1 MSRKVISWSNDQ
13 NSRIFRQNQNQSR
26 LSMNSSKL
34 IVAIIQVL
42 FCSSAFCQGSFTN
55 PDIESILLGSYDA
68 STFYDDLSHSAK
80 DDIKSSIMEDINPE
94 MLQSYLMEMNIF
106 QTRNSGSDT
115 LGEFGIGAARDYA
128 LAKFE
133 SFAENS
139 VSPLLPSFF
148 EFNEIICGVSR
159 HKNICAI
166 QPGTDP
172 SNPSVIIIE
181 AHYDSRCA
189 SVCDINCDAHGM
201 EDNASGSALVLELAR
216 VMSQNKY
223 KHTILYMLTVGEE
236 QGLVGADALARYC
249 TQKGIDVK
257 AVFNNDIVGGIICGE
272 TSSGPSCPGEG
283 DVDSTQVRLFSNS
296 LASRQLSRWIKE
308 QYKDELQNE
317 VSVPMLL
324 TIMSI
329 EDRLGRG
336 GDHIPF
342 REQGFAAMRFTSANE
357 HGDANASDPD
367 YHDRQHTSDD
377 ILGVDTDSDGQL
389 DSFFVDFNYLARNA
403 VINGLSS
410 SFAAVGP
417 ERVDF
422 EGFIDGDSILINIL
436 DDNDYMNYKIFSRST
451 MQDYDTTYIVSGTKS
466 KYIVKNPGS
475 YFAQFISVAAVD
487 SDGIESLISN
497 ENFVNTVL
505 SNGTSVVLPIP
516 DQKIATLFQN
526 RPNPFDEATSIGYVI
541 HKFLESK
548 KVEIVIRDTNG
559 DLITRIPASSSEG
572 VNEVIYNHGY
582 NKEGTFVYTLE
593 IDGRPIESKMMVF
606 AY

>member
-1 MSRKVISWSNDQ
+1 
-13 NSRIFRQNQNQSR
+13 
-26 LSMNSSKL
+26 MNSSRL
-34 IVAIIQVL
+34 IIFFVHFLFFTSVSGQSYFTEPSVESVL
-42 FCSSAFCQGSFTN
+42 LGDYDPSAFY
-55 PDIESILLGSYDA
+55 E
-68 STFYDDLSHSAK
+68 DLSHSSKSAV
-80 DDIKSSIMEDINPE
+80 KSSIMNDINPA
-94 MLQSYLMEMNIF
+94 MLKSYLLEMNEF
-106 QTRNSGSDT
+106 HTRNTGSDT
-115 LGEFGIGAARDYA
+115 LGNSGIGAARDYA

-139 VSPLLPSFF
+139 SSPLIPSFF
-148 EFNEIICGVSR
+148 EFNELVCGVSR

-172 SNPSVIIIE
+172 DDPSIIIIE

-189 SVCDINCDAHGM
+189 SVCDVNCDAHGM

-216 VMSQNKY
+216 VMSQHKY

-236 QGLVGADALARYC
+236 QGLVGADALSRYC
-249 TQKGIDVK
+249 VQKGIEIK

-283 DVDSTQVRLFSNS
+283 HVDSTQVRLFSNA
-296 LASRQLSRWIKE
+296 LKSRQLSRWIKE
-308 QYKDELQNE
+308 QYKEELRDE

-324 TIMSI
+324 TIMSL
-329 EDRLGRG
+329 EDRQGRG

-342 REQGFAAMRFTSANE
+342 REQGFTAMRFTSANE
-357 HGDANASDPD
+357 HGNANASDPE

-377 ILGVDTDSDGQL
+377 ILGVDTDSDGEL

-403 VINGLSS
+403 AINGLAS
-410 SFAAVGP
+410 SFASLGP
-417 ERVDF
+417 EEVSF

-436 DDNDYMNYKIFSRST
+436 DDNDYMNYKIYSRST
-451 MQDYDTTYIVSGTKS
+451 MQDYDTSYVVSGSKS
-466 KYIVKNPGS
+466 RYIVKNPGS
-475 YFAQFISVAAVD
+475 NFAQFISVASVD
-487 SDGIESLISN
+487 EEGIESLISL

-505 SNGTSVVLPIP
+505 SNGNLVALPVP
-516 DQKIATLFQN
+516 DEKVATLFQN
-526 RPNPFDEATSIGYVI
+526 RPNPFDEATSIGYII
-541 HKFLESK
+541 HKELDFK
-548 KVEIVIRDTNG
+548 RIEIVIRDTNG
-559 DLITRIPASSSEG
+559 DLITRIPASDKLG
-572 VNEVIYNHGY
+572 LNEVIYNHGY